1 MRFIKEEYPA
11 LCFEAF
17 TTEMIGYSEAAESQ
31 LPIWLT
37 NTSNARNAASRKEY
51 ERITDE
57 FLRRFSS

>member
-1 MRFIKEEYPA
+1 MRFMKEKYPE

-37 NTSNARNAASRKEY
+37 NTPNARNAASKKEY
-51 ERITDE
+51 ERITNE
-57 FLRRFSS
+57 FLRRFPS